1 MKVLSHKETY
11 YFVGGADDAWI
22 THLFGGHQ
30 NMNIIGEKI
39 QKDALAALAQPV
51 YESRVNRKKVF
62 CCCCCCCCC
71 YALLIKK

>member
-11 YFVGGADDAWI
+11 YFVGGASDAWI
-22 THLFGGHQ
+22 THFFGGHQ

-51 YESRVNRKKVF
+51 YESRVNSKKVF
-62 CCCCCCCCC
+62 FC
-71 YALLIKK
+71 YALS